1 MRIVMEVIVILVI
14 LALNVNVNV
23 SAKPVIPVIVMLD
36 RP

>member
-1 MRIVMEVIVILVI
+1 MEVIVILVI

>member
-36 RP
+36 RL